1 MGDLNIQQTFSKYST
16 MNGKACTTVH
26 YRYGKF
32 CDPYATKF
40 SHIWV
45 AATKSVWI
53 VLLGLESCFSGRDEN
68 ELISQAYYVDPLRK
82 T

>member
-1 MGDLNIQQTFSKYST
+1 MAKHVQQST
-16 MNGKACTTVH
+16 IDTEN
-26 YRYGKF
+26 F
-32 CDPYATKF
+32 CDVPYATKF
-40 SHIWV
+40 SHFWV